1 MNARRTTTTRRTTTR
16 ATTTAS
22 APATTATRVT
32 TTARPMTTHS
42 QKDFE
47 GCAKGKYAWT
57 DTGSTKAEDLGDA
70 IRDYAFSD
78 GSKKASVYVDL
89 DGLDAL
95 ADADLCVTKVSETR
109 VEFTAAFPSGKRC
122 LTLSPLHA
130 SIDEASLLRK
140 PGKNRIILKLKKTTP
155 EAWSTLLTAP
165 PPAQPDP
172 SAMGGLGGMDME
184 SMMKSMAGMAGVP
197 DPPDLGGAADDTGA
211 DPEEAGSDLD
221 DCRTWRRTTWTRSAR
236 NGAESSKKNGMELS
250 GDGACGRVYR
260 VTCRRDK
267 KRRRHETRNCRRTKT
282 IESRAHAERCWR
294 IPEEDAADRREIR
307 QGTERSELRSLRRRA
322 LRRSHTADGRPGWR
336 RTRWTRRRR

>member
-1 MNARRTTTTRRTTTR
+1 MFSGSAADMLKKYGQPVPEQQPMSSLEEAQAAKAKMEAEDGHTHFHDGHACTMDHGHGEEDHNHSSGTHSNECTEDHDH
-16 ATTTAS
+16 S
-22 APATTATRVT
+22 EHSHESHGHKESGHDHGSSHDHSKCDGDHGHSDHGHKEESHGHGSSHDHAPA
-32 TTARPMTTHS
+32 

-57 DTGSTKAEDLGDA
+57 DTGSTKAGDLGDA

-78 GSKKASVYVDL
+78 GNKKASVYVDL

-109 VEFTAAFPSGKRC
+109 VEFTAQFPSGKRC

-140 PGKNRIILKLKKTTP
+140 PGKNRVILKLKKTKP

-197 DPPDLGGAADDTGA
+197 DPPDLGGDDTGA

-221 DCRTWRRTTWTRSAR
+221 D
-236 NGAESSKKNGMELS
+236 LP
-250 GDGACGRVYR
+250 DL
-260 VTCRRDK
+260 
-267 KRRRHETRNCRRTKT
+267 
-282 IESRAHAERCWR
+282 
-294 IPEEDAADRREIR
+294 EEDNVD
-307 QGTERSELRSLRRRA
+307 
-322 LRRSHTADGRPGWR
+322 
-336 RTRWTRRRR
+336 

>member
-1 MNARRTTTTRRTTTR
+1 MFSGSAADMLKKYGQPVPEQQPMSSLEEAQAAKAKLEAEKAKDGHTHFHDGHACTMDHGHGEEDHNHSSGTHANECTEDHDH
-16 ATTTAS
+16 AS
-22 APATTATRVT
+22 HDHKAHDHSECSGDHGHKSHDHGSSHDHAP
-32 TTARPMTTHS
+32 PS
-42 QKDFE
+42 KDFE

-78 GSKKASVYVDL
+78 GNKKASVYVDL

-109 VEFTAAFPSGKRC
+109 VEFTAQFPSGKRC

-140 PGKNRIILKLKKTTP
+140 PGKNRVILKLKKTKP

-197 DPPDLGGAADDTGA
+197 DPPDLGADDTGA

-221 DCRTWRRTTWTRSAR
+221 D
-236 NGAESSKKNGMELS
+236 LP
-250 GDGACGRVYR
+250 DL
-260 VTCRRDK
+260 
-267 KRRRHETRNCRRTKT
+267 
-282 IESRAHAERCWR
+282 
-294 IPEEDAADRREIR
+294 EEDNVD
-307 QGTERSELRSLRRRA
+307 
-322 LRRSHTADGRPGWR
+322 
-336 RTRWTRRRR
+336 

>member
-1 MNARRTTTTRRTTTR
+1 MEFFSG
-16 ATTTAS
+16 S
-22 APATTATRVT
+22 AADMLKKYGQAVPEQQ
-32 TTARPMTTHS
+32 PMTSLEEAQAAKAKLDAEKEPEAHFHDGHACTADHSSEHTHDKEHDHAEHGHKEHS
-42 QKDFE
+42 HESHGHKEHDHASHDHKGHDHKEHDHSECSGDHGHESHSHKEEHGHGSSHDHAPPSKDFE

-95 ADADLCVTKVSETR
+95 SDDALTVTKVSETR
-109 VEFTAAFPSGKRC
+109 VEFTAQFPSGKRC

-140 PGKNRIILKLKKTTP
+140 PGKNRVILKLKKTKP

-197 DPPDLGGAADDTGA
+197 DPPDLGADDTGA

-221 DCRTWRRTTWTRSAR
+221 D
-236 NGAESSKKNGMELS
+236 LP
-250 GDGACGRVYR
+250 DL
-260 VTCRRDK
+260 
-267 KRRRHETRNCRRTKT
+267 
-282 IESRAHAERCWR
+282 
-294 IPEEDAADRREIR
+294 EEDNVD
-307 QGTERSELRSLRRRA
+307 
-322 LRRSHTADGRPGWR
+322 
-336 RTRWTRRRR
+336 

>member
-1 MNARRTTTTRRTTTR
+1 MHGGPRPLASHDHKAVTIIP
-16 ATTTAS
+16 S
-22 APATTATRVT
+22 APATTATEDT
-32 TTARPMTTHS
+32 SGHDHGSSHDHAPA

-57 DTGSTKAEDLGDA
+57 DTGSTKAGDLGDA
-70 IRDYAFSD
+70 ISDYAFSD
-78 GSKKASVYVDL
+78 GNKKASVYVDL

-109 VEFTAAFPSGKRC
+109 VEFTAQFPSGKRC

-140 PGKNRIILKLKKTTP
+140 PGKNRVILKLKKTKP
-155 EAWSTLLTAP
+155 EAWSTPSATAP

-197 DPPDLGGAADDTGA
+197 DPPDLGADDTGA

-221 DCRTWRRTTWTRSAR
+221 DRAGFGGRRR
-236 NGAESSKKNGMELS
+236 N
-250 GDGACGRVYR
+250 R
-260 VTCRRDK
+260 VTHRIGGEDNVDRASVVRWRTVDANANGEGVTARARHHCRSDRY
-267 KRRRHETRNCRRTKT
+267 RN
-282 IESRAHAERCWR
+282 
-294 IPEEDAADRREIR
+294 
-307 QGTERSELRSLRRRA
+307 LL
-322 LRRSHTADGRPGWR
+322 
-336 RTRWTRRRR
+336 

>member
-1 MNARRTTTTRRTTTR
+1 MFSGSAADMLKKYGQPVPEQQPMSSLEEAQAAKAKMEAEKAKDGHTHFHDGHACTMDHGHGEEDHNHSSGTHANECTEDHDH
-16 ATTTAS
+16 S
-22 APATTATRVT
+22 EHSHESHGHKESGHDHGSSHDHSKCDGDHGHSDHGHKEESHGHGSSHDHAPA
-32 TTARPMTTHS
+32 

-78 GSKKASVYVDL
+78 GNKKASVYVDL

-109 VEFTAAFPSGKRC
+109 VEFTAQFPSGKRC

-140 PGKNRIILKLKKTTP
+140 PGKNRVILKLKKTKP

-197 DPPDLGGAADDTGA
+197 DPPDLGADDTGA

-221 DCRTWRRTTWTRSAR
+221 D
-236 NGAESSKKNGMELS
+236 LP
-250 GDGACGRVYR
+250 DL
-260 VTCRRDK
+260 
-267 KRRRHETRNCRRTKT
+267 
-282 IESRAHAERCWR
+282 
-294 IPEEDAADRREIR
+294 EEDNVD
-307 QGTERSELRSLRRRA
+307 
-322 LRRSHTADGRPGWR
+322 
-336 RTRWTRRRR
+336 

>member
-1 MNARRTTTTRRTTTR
+1 MFSGSAADMLKKYGQPVPEQQPMSSLEEAQAAKAKLEAEKAADGHTHFHDGHACTMDHGHGEEDHNHSSGTHSNECTEDHDH
-16 ATTTAS
+16 AS
-22 APATTATRVT
+22 HDHNSGDHGHKSHDHGASHD
-32 TTARPMTTHS
+32 HS
-42 QKDFE
+42 QKEFE

-57 DTGSTKAEDLGDA
+57 DTGSKKAEDLGDA

-78 GSKKASVYVDL
+78 GNKKASVYVDL

-109 VEFTAAFPSGKRC
+109 VEFTAQFPSGKRC

-130 SIDEASLLRK
+130 SIDEASILRK

-197 DPPDLGGAADDTGA
+197 DPPDLGGDDAGA

-221 DCRTWRRTTWTRSAR
+221 D
-236 NGAESSKKNGMELS
+236 LP
-250 GDGACGRVYR
+250 DL
-260 VTCRRDK
+260 
-267 KRRRHETRNCRRTKT
+267 
-282 IESRAHAERCWR
+282 
-294 IPEEDAADRREIR
+294 EEDNVD
-307 QGTERSELRSLRRRA
+307 
-322 LRRSHTADGRPGWR
+322 
-336 RTRWTRRRR
+336 

>member
-1 MNARRTTTTRRTTTR
+1 MFSG
-16 ATTTAS
+16 S
-22 APATTATRVT
+22 AADMLKKYGQPVPEQQ
-32 TTARPMTTHS
+32 PMSSLEEAQAAKAKLDAEKAKDGHTHFHDGHACTMDHGHGEEDHNHSSGTHS
-42 QKDFE
+42 SECTEDHDHASHSHESHGHKESGHDHGSSHDHSKCDGDHGHSDHGHKEESHGHGSSHDHAPPKKDFE

-78 GSKKASVYVDL
+78 GNKKASVYVDL

-95 ADADLCVTKVSETR
+95 SDDALTVTKVSETR
-109 VEFTAAFPSGKRC
+109 VEFTAQFPSGKRC

-130 SIDEASLLRK
+130 SIDDASLLRK
-140 PGKNRIILKLKKTTP
+140 PGKNRVILKLKKTKP

-197 DPPDLGGAADDTGA
+197 DPPDLGADDTGA

-221 DCRTWRRTTWTRSAR
+221 D
-236 NGAESSKKNGMELS
+236 LP
-250 GDGACGRVYR
+250 DL
-260 VTCRRDK
+260 
-267 KRRRHETRNCRRTKT
+267 
-282 IESRAHAERCWR
+282 
-294 IPEEDAADRREIR
+294 EEDNVD
-307 QGTERSELRSLRRRA
+307 
-322 LRRSHTADGRPGWR
+322 
-336 RTRWTRRRR
+336 

>member
-1 MNARRTTTTRRTTTR
+1 MFSG
-16 ATTTAS
+16 S
-22 APATTATRVT
+22 AADMLKKYGQPVPEQQ
-32 TTARPMTTHS
+32 PMSSLEEAQAAKAKMEAEAAKDGHTHFHDGHACTMDHGHGEEDRNHSSGTHS
-42 QKDFE
+42 NECTEDHDHSEHSHESHGHKESGHDHGSSHDHSKCDGDHGHSDHGHKEESHGHGSSHDHAPPSKDFE

-57 DTGSTKAEDLGDA
+57 DTGSTKAGDLGDA

-78 GSKKASVYVDL
+78 GNKKASVYVDL

-95 ADADLCVTKVSETR
+95 SDADLCVTKVSETR
-109 VEFTAAFPSGKRC
+109 VEFSANFPSGKRC

-140 PGKNRIILKLKKTTP
+140 PGKNRVILKLKKTKP

-197 DPPDLGGAADDTGA
+197 DPPDLGADDTGA

-221 DCRTWRRTTWTRSAR
+221 D
-236 NGAESSKKNGMELS
+236 LP
-250 GDGACGRVYR
+250 DL
-260 VTCRRDK
+260 
-267 KRRRHETRNCRRTKT
+267 
-282 IESRAHAERCWR
+282 
-294 IPEEDAADRREIR
+294 EEDNVD
-307 QGTERSELRSLRRRA
+307 
-322 LRRSHTADGRPGWR
+322 
-336 RTRWTRRRR
+336 

>member
-1 MNARRTTTTRRTTTR
+1 MEAEKEPE
-16 ATTTAS
+16 AHFHDGHACTADHS
-22 APATTATRVT
+22 SEHSHDKAHEHSEHGHKEHSHESHGHKEHSHESHGHKEHDHSEHGHKEHDHSECSGDHGHESHGHKESGHDHGSSHDHSKCDGDHGHSDHGHKEESHGHGSSHDHAPAK
-32 TTARPMTTHS
+32 
-42 QKDFE
+42 KDFE

-57 DTGSTKAEDLGDA
+57 DTGSTKAGDLGDA

-78 GSKKASVYVDL
+78 GNKKASVYVDL

-109 VEFTAAFPSGKRC
+109 VEFTAQFPSGKRC

-140 PGKNRIILKLKKTTP
+140 PGKNRVILKLKKTKP

-197 DPPDLGGAADDTGA
+197 DPPDLGGDDTGA

-221 DCRTWRRTTWTRSAR
+221 D
-236 NGAESSKKNGMELS
+236 LP
-250 GDGACGRVYR
+250 DL
-260 VTCRRDK
+260 
-267 KRRRHETRNCRRTKT
+267 
-282 IESRAHAERCWR
+282 
-294 IPEEDAADRREIR
+294 EEDNVD
-307 QGTERSELRSLRRRA
+307 
-322 LRRSHTADGRPGWR
+322 
-336 RTRWTRRRR
+336 

>member
-1 MNARRTTTTRRTTTR
+1 MEAEKAKDGHTHFHDGHACTMDHNH
-16 ATTTAS
+16 AS
-22 APATTATRVT
+22 GTHSNECTEDHDHSEHSHESHGHKEHDHGASHD
-32 TTARPMTTHS
+32 HS

-78 GSKKASVYVDL
+78 GNKKASVYVDL

-109 VEFTAAFPSGKRC
+109 VEFTAHFPSGKRC
-122 LTLSPLHA
+122 LTLAPLHA

-155 EAWSTLLTAP
+155 EAWSTLLAAP

-197 DPPDLGGAADDTGA
+197 DPPDLGADDTGA

-221 DCRTWRRTTWTRSAR
+221 D
-236 NGAESSKKNGMELS
+236 LP
-250 GDGACGRVYR
+250 DL
-260 VTCRRDK
+260 
-267 KRRRHETRNCRRTKT
+267 
-282 IESRAHAERCWR
+282 
-294 IPEEDAADRREIR
+294 EEDNVD
-307 QGTERSELRSLRRRA
+307 
-322 LRRSHTADGRPGWR
+322 
-336 RTRWTRRRR
+336 

>member
-1 MNARRTTTTRRTTTR
+1 MFSG
-16 ATTTAS
+16 S
-22 APATTATRVT
+22 AADMLKKYGQPVPEQQ
-32 TTARPMTTHS
+32 PMSSLEEAQKAKAKMEAEQAKDGHTHFHDGHACTMDHGHGEEDHNHSSGTHS
-42 QKDFE
+42 NECTEDHDHSEHSHESHGHKESGHDHGSSHDHSKCDGDHGHSDHGHKEESHGHGSSHDHAPPSKDFE

-57 DTGSTKAEDLGDA
+57 DTGSKKAGDLGDA

-78 GSKKASVYVDL
+78 GTKKASVYVDL

-95 ADADLCVTKVSETR
+95 SDADLCVTKVSETR
-109 VEFTAAFPSGKRC
+109 VEFSANFPSGKRC

-140 PGKNRIILKLKKTTP
+140 PGKNRVILKLKKTKP

-197 DPPDLGGAADDTGA
+197 DPPDLGADDTGA

-221 DCRTWRRTTWTRSAR
+221 D
-236 NGAESSKKNGMELS
+236 LP
-250 GDGACGRVYR
+250 DL
-260 VTCRRDK
+260 
-267 KRRRHETRNCRRTKT
+267 
-282 IESRAHAERCWR
+282 
-294 IPEEDAADRREIR
+294 EEDNVD
-307 QGTERSELRSLRRRA
+307 
-322 LRRSHTADGRPGWR
+322 
-336 RTRWTRRRR
+336 

>member
-1 MNARRTTTTRRTTTR
+1 MFSGSAADMLKKYGQPVPEQQPMSSLEEAQAAKAKLEAEKAADGHTHFHDGHACTVDHGHGEADHNHSSGTHANECTEDHDHSEHSHESHGHKEEHGHGSSHDHG
-16 ATTTAS
+16 AS
-22 APATTATRVT
+22 HDHAP
-32 TTARPMTTHS
+32 PS
-42 QKDFE
+42 KDFE

-57 DTGSTKAEDLGDA
+57 DTGSKKAEDLGDA

-78 GSKKASVYVDL
+78 GNKKASVYVDL

-109 VEFTAAFPSGKRC
+109 VEFTAQFPSGKRC

-130 SIDEASLLRK
+130 SIDEASILRK

-197 DPPDLGGAADDTGA
+197 DPPDLGADDAGA

-221 DCRTWRRTTWTRSAR
+221 D
-236 NGAESSKKNGMELS
+236 LP
-250 GDGACGRVYR
+250 DL
-260 VTCRRDK
+260 
-267 KRRRHETRNCRRTKT
+267 
-282 IESRAHAERCWR
+282 
-294 IPEEDAADRREIR
+294 EEDNVD
-307 QGTERSELRSLRRRA
+307 
-322 LRRSHTADGRPGWR
+322 
-336 RTRWTRRRR
+336 

>member
-1 MNARRTTTTRRTTTR
+1 MFSGSAADMLKKYGQPVPEQQPMSSLEEAQASKAKMEAEKAKDGHTHFHDGH
-16 ATTTAS
+16 ACTADHGHGEADHNHS
-22 APATTATRVT
+22 SGTHANECTEDHDHASHDHKEHDHSECSGDHGHESHGHKEEHGHGSSHDHAP
-32 TTARPMTTHS
+32 PK
-42 QKDFE
+42 KDFE

-78 GSKKASVYVDL
+78 GNKKASVYVDL

-95 ADADLCVTKVSETR
+95 SDADLCVTKVSETR
-109 VEFTAAFPSGKRC
+109 VEFTAQFPSGKRC

-140 PGKNRIILKLKKTTP
+140 PGKNRVILKLKKTKP

-197 DPPDLGGAADDTGA
+197 DPPDLGGDDTGA

-221 DCRTWRRTTWTRSAR
+221 D
-236 NGAESSKKNGMELS
+236 LP
-250 GDGACGRVYR
+250 DL
-260 VTCRRDK
+260 
-267 KRRRHETRNCRRTKT
+267 
-282 IESRAHAERCWR
+282 
-294 IPEEDAADRREIR
+294 EEDNVD
-307 QGTERSELRSLRRRA
+307 
-322 LRRSHTADGRPGWR
+322 
-336 RTRWTRRRR
+336 

>member
-1 MNARRTTTTRRTTTR
+1 MFSG
-16 ATTTAS
+16 S
-22 APATTATRVT
+22 AADMLKKYGQPVPEQQ
-32 TTARPMTTHS
+32 PMSSLEEAQAAKAKMEAEAAKDGHTHFHDGHACTMDHGHGEEDHNHSSGTHS
-42 QKDFE
+42 NECTEDHDHSEHSHESHGHKESGHDHGSSHDHSKCDGDHGHSDHGHKEESHGHGSSHDHAPPSKDFE

-57 DTGSTKAEDLGDA
+57 DTGSTKAGDLGDA

-78 GSKKASVYVDL
+78 GTKKASVYVDL

-109 VEFTAAFPSGKRC
+109 VEFTAQFPSGKRC
-122 LTLSPLHA
+122 LTLSPLYA

-140 PGKNRIILKLKKTTP
+140 PGKNRVILKLKKTTP

-197 DPPDLGGAADDTGA
+197 DPPDLGGDDTGA

-221 DCRTWRRTTWTRSAR
+221 D
-236 NGAESSKKNGMELS
+236 LP
-250 GDGACGRVYR
+250 DL
-260 VTCRRDK
+260 
-267 KRRRHETRNCRRTKT
+267 
-282 IESRAHAERCWR
+282 
-294 IPEEDAADRREIR
+294 EEDNVD
-307 QGTERSELRSLRRRA
+307 
-322 LRRSHTADGRPGWR
+322 
-336 RTRWTRRRR
+336 

>member
-1 MNARRTTTTRRTTTR
+1 MFSGSAADMLKKYGQPVPEQQPMSSLEEAQAAKAKMEAEAAKDSHTHFHDGHACTMDHGHGEEDHNHSSGTHADECTEDHDH
-16 ATTTAS
+16 AEHS
-22 APATTATRVT
+22 HESHGHKESGHDHGSSHDHSKCDGDHGHSDHGHKEESHGHGSSHDHAPAK
-32 TTARPMTTHS
+32 
-42 QKDFE
+42 KDFE

-57 DTGSTKAEDLGDA
+57 DTGSKKAGDLGDA

-95 ADADLCVTKVSETR
+95 ADADLCVTKVSDTR
-109 VEFTAAFPSGKRC
+109 VEFTAQFPSGKRC

-140 PGKNRIILKLKKTTP
+140 PGKNRVILKLKKTKP

-197 DPPDLGGAADDTGA
+197 DPPDLGGDDMGA

-221 DCRTWRRTTWTRSAR
+221 D
-236 NGAESSKKNGMELS
+236 LP
-250 GDGACGRVYR
+250 DL
-260 VTCRRDK
+260 
-267 KRRRHETRNCRRTKT
+267 
-282 IESRAHAERCWR
+282 
-294 IPEEDAADRREIR
+294 EEDNVD
-307 QGTERSELRSLRRRA
+307 
-322 LRRSHTADGRPGWR
+322 
-336 RTRWTRRRR
+336 

>member
-1 MNARRTTTTRRTTTR
+1 MFSGSAADMLKKYGQPVPEQQPMSSLEEAQAAKAKLEAEKAKDGHTHFHDGHACTMDHGHGEEDHNHSSGTHANECTEDHDH
-16 ATTTAS
+16 AS
-22 APATTATRVT
+22 HDHKGSGDHGHKSHDHGASHDHAP
-32 TTARPMTTHS
+32 PS
-42 QKDFE
+42 KDFE

-57 DTGSTKAEDLGDA
+57 DTGSTKAGDLGDA

-78 GSKKASVYVDL
+78 GNKKASVYVDL

-109 VEFTAAFPSGKRC
+109 VEFSAQFPSGKRC

-140 PGKNRIILKLKKTTP
+140 PGKNRVILKLKKTKP

-197 DPPDLGGAADDTGA
+197 DPPDLGGDDTGA

-221 DCRTWRRTTWTRSAR
+221 D
-236 NGAESSKKNGMELS
+236 LP
-250 GDGACGRVYR
+250 DL
-260 VTCRRDK
+260 
-267 KRRRHETRNCRRTKT
+267 
-282 IESRAHAERCWR
+282 
-294 IPEEDAADRREIR
+294 EEDNVD
-307 QGTERSELRSLRRRA
+307 
-322 LRRSHTADGRPGWR
+322 
-336 RTRWTRRRR
+336 

>member
-1 MNARRTTTTRRTTTR
+1 MFSGSAADMLKKYGQPVPEQQPMSSLEEAQAAKAKLEAEKAKDGHAHFHDGHACTMDHGHGEADHNHSSGTHANECTEDHDH
-16 ATTTAS
+16 AS
-22 APATTATRVT
+22 HDHKAHDHSECSGDHGHKAHDHGASHDHAP
-32 TTARPMTTHS
+32 PS
-42 QKDFE
+42 KDFE

-78 GSKKASVYVDL
+78 GNKKASVYVDL

-95 ADADLCVTKVSETR
+95 SDADLCVTKVSETR
-109 VEFTAAFPSGKRC
+109 VEFTAQFPSGKRC

-140 PGKNRIILKLKKTTP
+140 PGKNRVILKLKKTKP

-197 DPPDLGGAADDTGA
+197 DPPDLGADDTGA

-221 DCRTWRRTTWTRSAR
+221 D
-236 NGAESSKKNGMELS
+236 LP
-250 GDGACGRVYR
+250 DL
-260 VTCRRDK
+260 
-267 KRRRHETRNCRRTKT
+267 
-282 IESRAHAERCWR
+282 
-294 IPEEDAADRREIR
+294 EEDNVD
-307 QGTERSELRSLRRRA
+307 
-322 LRRSHTADGRPGWR
+322 
-336 RTRWTRRRR
+336 

>member
-1 MNARRTTTTRRTTTR
+1 MKGEGEQHDHGHHQEEEHEHGHKEGGHHCCDESCGHDHGEAHEHGHKEEHGHGSSHDRG
-16 ATTTAS
+16 AS
-22 APATTATRVT
+22 HDHAP
-32 TTARPMTTHS
+32 PS
-42 QKDFE
+42 KDFE

-122 LTLSPLHA
+122 LTLAPLHA

-140 PGKNRIILKLKKTTP
+140 PGKNRVILKLKKTTP
-155 EAWSTLLTAP
+155 EAWSTLLAAP

-197 DPPDLGGAADDTGA
+197 DPPDLGADDAGA

-221 DCRTWRRTTWTRSAR
+221 D
-236 NGAESSKKNGMELS
+236 LP
-250 GDGACGRVYR
+250 DL
-260 VTCRRDK
+260 
-267 KRRRHETRNCRRTKT
+267 
-282 IESRAHAERCWR
+282 
-294 IPEEDAADRREIR
+294 EEDNVD
-307 QGTERSELRSLRRRA
+307 
-322 LRRSHTADGRPGWR
+322 
-336 RTRWTRRRR
+336 

>member
-1 MNARRTTTTRRTTTR
+1 MFSGSAADMLKKYGQPVPEQQPMSSLEEAQAAKAKMEAEQAKDGHTHFHDGHACTMDHGHGEEDHNHSSGTHTECTEDHDH
-16 ATTTAS
+16 S
-22 APATTATRVT
+22 EHSHESHGHKESGHDHGSSHDHSKCDGDHGHSDHGHKEESHGHGSSHDHAPA
-32 TTARPMTTHS
+32 S
-42 QKDFE
+42 KDFE

-57 DTGSTKAEDLGDA
+57 DTGSKKAGDLGDA

-78 GSKKASVYVDL
+78 GNKKASVYVDL

-109 VEFTAAFPSGKRC
+109 VEFTAQFPSGKRC

-140 PGKNRIILKLKKTTP
+140 PGKNRVILKLKKTKP

-197 DPPDLGGAADDTGA
+197 DPPDLGGDDTGA

-221 DCRTWRRTTWTRSAR
+221 D
-236 NGAESSKKNGMELS
+236 LP
-250 GDGACGRVYR
+250 DL
-260 VTCRRDK
+260 
-267 KRRRHETRNCRRTKT
+267 
-282 IESRAHAERCWR
+282 
-294 IPEEDAADRREIR
+294 EEDNVD
-307 QGTERSELRSLRRRA
+307 
-322 LRRSHTADGRPGWR
+322 
-336 RTRWTRRRR
+336 

>member
-1 MNARRTTTTRRTTTR
+1 MPHGRVSISSSDGDPSAAAIVGACSEADAASVTAFATDAEARTPFSSASRHRTRSSRRNLSR
-16 ATTTAS
+16 SAAAS
-22 APATTATRVT
+22 
-32 TTARPMTTHS
+32 S
-42 QKDFE
+42 
-47 GCAKGKYAWT
+47 GCLP

-78 GSKKASVYVDL
+78 GNKKASVYVDL

-95 ADADLCVTKVSETR
+95 SDADLCVTKVSETR
-109 VEFTAAFPSGKRC
+109 VEFTAQFPSGKRC

-140 PGKNRIILKLKKTTP
+140 PGKNRVILKLKKTKP

-197 DPPDLGGAADDTGA
+197 DPPDLGRDDTGA

-221 DCRTWRRTTWTRSAR
+221 D
-236 NGAESSKKNGMELS
+236 LP
-250 GDGACGRVYR
+250 DL
-260 VTCRRDK
+260 
-267 KRRRHETRNCRRTKT
+267 
-282 IESRAHAERCWR
+282 
-294 IPEEDAADRREIR
+294 EEDNVD
-307 QGTERSELRSLRRRA
+307 
-322 LRRSHTADGRPGWR
+322 
-336 RTRWTRRRR
+336 

>member
-1 MNARRTTTTRRTTTR
+1 MFSGSAADMLKKYGQPVPEQQPMSSLEEAQAAKAKMEAEDGHTHFHDGHACTMDHGHGEEDHNHSSGTHANECTEDHDH
-16 ATTTAS
+16 AS
-22 APATTATRVT
+22 HDHKAHDHSECSGDHGHKSHDHGSSHDHAPA
-32 TTARPMTTHS
+32 

-78 GSKKASVYVDL
+78 GNKKASVYVDL

-95 ADADLCVTKVSETR
+95 SDADLCVTKVSETR
-109 VEFTAAFPSGKRC
+109 VEFTAQFPSGKRC

-140 PGKNRIILKLKKTTP
+140 PGKNRVILKLKKTKP

-197 DPPDLGGAADDTGA
+197 DPPDLGADDTGA

-221 DCRTWRRTTWTRSAR
+221 D
-236 NGAESSKKNGMELS
+236 LP
-250 GDGACGRVYR
+250 DL
-260 VTCRRDK
+260 
-267 KRRRHETRNCRRTKT
+267 
-282 IESRAHAERCWR
+282 
-294 IPEEDAADRREIR
+294 EEDNVD
-307 QGTERSELRSLRRRA
+307 
-322 LRRSHTADGRPGWR
+322 
-336 RTRWTRRRR
+336 

>member
-1 MNARRTTTTRRTTTR
+1 MFSGSAADMLKKYGQPVPEQQPMSSLEEAQAAKAKLEAEKAKDGHTHFHDGHACTVDHGHGEADHNHSSGTHANECTEDHDHSEHSHESHGHKEEHGHGSSHDHG
-16 ATTTAS
+16 AS
-22 APATTATRVT
+22 HDHAP
-32 TTARPMTTHS
+32 PS
-42 QKDFE
+42 KDFE

-57 DTGSTKAEDLGDA
+57 DTGSKKAEDLGDA

-78 GSKKASVYVDL
+78 GNKKASVYVDL

-109 VEFTAAFPSGKRC
+109 VEFTAQFPSGKRC

-130 SIDEASLLRK
+130 SIDEASILRK

-197 DPPDLGGAADDTGA
+197 DPPDLGADDAGA

-221 DCRTWRRTTWTRSAR
+221 D
-236 NGAESSKKNGMELS
+236 LP
-250 GDGACGRVYR
+250 DL
-260 VTCRRDK
+260 
-267 KRRRHETRNCRRTKT
+267 
-282 IESRAHAERCWR
+282 
-294 IPEEDAADRREIR
+294 EEDNVD
-307 QGTERSELRSLRRRA
+307 
-322 LRRSHTADGRPGWR
+322 
-336 RTRWTRRRR
+336 